1 MNIYDF
7 NVQTMEG
14 ETVSL
19 RQYEGQPLL
28 IVNTAS
34 KCGFTPQFKDLQNL
48 YETYKEDGFLVLGF
62 PCGQFMNQEF
72 DNNDQIQSFCSLEFG
87 VDFPMFDK
95 IDVNGTEADPL
106 FEYLKE
112 AAPFQGFD
120 MSNPSNK
127 MLKAMIDEKF
137 PTFAMGN
144 AIKWNFTKFL
154 VDRKGNVVERF
165 ESPVDPRDIEP
176 SLKKVL

>member
-1 MNIYDF
+1 
-7 NVQTMEG
+7 
-14 ETVSL
+14 
-19 RQYEGQPLL
+19 
-28 IVNTAS
+28 
-34 KCGFTPQFKDLQNL
+34 
-48 YETYKEDGFLVLGF
+48 
-62 PCGQFMNQEF
+62 
-72 DNNDQIQSFCSLEFG
+72 
-87 VDFPMFDK
+87 MFDK
-95 IDVNGTEADPL
+95 IDVNGAEADPL

-112 AAPFQGFD
+112 AAPFEGFD

-176 SLKKVL
+176 SLKNLI